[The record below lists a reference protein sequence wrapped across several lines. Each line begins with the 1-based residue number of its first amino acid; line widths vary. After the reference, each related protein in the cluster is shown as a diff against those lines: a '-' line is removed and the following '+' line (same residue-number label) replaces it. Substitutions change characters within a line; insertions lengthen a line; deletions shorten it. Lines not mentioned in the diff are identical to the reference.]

1 MNSPC
6 LNCILSSRY
15 QITYFIYFFLMTD
28 QNESLVEATKR
39 QQVLEVFL
47 QKVRQFRQ
55 KLLILNNDMSSLME
69 KLS

>member
-1 MNSPC
+1 
-6 LNCILSSRY
+6 
-15 QITYFIYFFLMTD
+15 MTD